1 MHCKNI
7 TLLYV
12 RTGRFSEAL
21 ESADRLLSE
30 RKESSD
36 FLQTKGFVLLTA
48 GRFDEAIS
56 ILKTALD
63 IDPNNKKA
71 NLYMGVALSLK
82 GEYRKADTFLKQ
94 AYLLSPEDIF
104 VHFARIENSVRSG
117 DKKNIDHFLE
127 KLFGSFDKDT
137 IIGSLKRLDKNNII
151 APLSQKILADAIKTK
166 MPIFAKKM
174 SELKNIDTTAF
185 ENVKV
190 FQIMFKDQKVVVVMP
205 AYNAAQTLRKT
216 WEEVMAQEIVDL
228 VIVVDDGSRDETV
241 SIAKKLPNTLVHIHE
256 KNIGYGGNQKT
267 CYKLAL
273 EAGGDIII
281 MVHPDY
287 QYTPKLIPAMA
298 SLIGNG
304 LYHCVLGSRILGGYA
319 IKGGMPVWKYIANR
333 FLTYV
338 QNILITAKL
347 SEYHTG
353 YRAFS
358 RELLERLPLEV
369 NSNDFVFDN
378 QMLSQILW
386 FGYRVAEVSCPTKY
400 FAEASS
406 INLFRSI
413 KYGFGCL
420 DTAMKF
426 RLAKLNFMSS
436 KLFPEKVQS

>member
-1 MHCKNI
+1 
-7 TLLYV
+7 
-12 RTGRFSEAL
+12 
-21 ESADRLLSE
+21 
-30 RKESSD
+30 
-36 FLQTKGFVLLTA
+36 
-48 GRFDEAIS
+48 
-56 ILKTALD
+56 
-63 IDPNNKKA
+63 
-71 NLYMGVALSLK
+71 
-82 GEYRKADTFLKQ
+82 
-94 AYLLSPEDIF
+94 
-104 VHFARIENSVRSG
+104 
-117 DKKNIDHFLE
+117 
-127 KLFGSFDKDT
+127 
-137 IIGSLKRLDKNNII
+137 
-151 APLSQKILADAIKTK
+151 
-166 MPIFAKKM
+166 
-174 SELKNIDTTAF
+174 
-185 ENVKV
+185 
-190 FQIMFKDQKVVVVMP
+190 MFKDQKVVVVMP
-205 AYNAAQTLRKT
+205 AYNAERTLRKT
-216 WEEVMAQEIVDL
+216 YDEVMAQDIVDL
-228 VIVVDDGSRDETV
+228 VVLVDDGSLDETV
-241 SIAKKLPNTLVHIHE
+241 SIAKTLPNTLLHIHE

-267 CYKLAL
+267 CYRLAL

-298 SLIGNG
+298 SMIGNG

-378 QMLSQILW
+378 QMLSQIFW
-386 FGYRVAEVSCPTKY
+386 FGNRVAEVSCPTKY

-420 DTAMKF
+420 NTAIKF
-426 RLAKLNFMSS
+426 RLAKLNCITS
-436 KLFPEKVQS
+436 KLFPEKEQS